1 MRIRSN
7 VAVNTVELP
16 PSADSI
22 QSKRVTRALAKSAK
36 ALAES
41 NQNGAKLDT
50 EEAVINRIEKKMPKT
65 QMKKAYIFESECIF
79 DKFYDGT
86 YMVSVVSETGQ
97 YIPSELSVTSNKITV
112 KFEPL
117 KEVATVSITVI

>member
-50 EEAVINRIEKKMPKT
+50 EEAVINRIEKKIPKT
-65 QMKKAYIFESECIF
+65 QTKKAYIFESECVF

-86 YMVSVVSETGQ
+86 YMVSVISETGA
-97 YIPSELSVTSNKITV
+97 YIPSELSMTSNKITV

>member
-1 MRIRSN
+1 MRIRSD

-50 EEAVINRIEKKMPKT
+50 EEAAINRIEEKMPKT
-65 QMKKAYIFESECIF
+65 QTKKAFIFDSECVF

-86 YMVSVVSETGQ
+86 YMVSVVSETGK

-117 KEVATVSITVI
+117 KEVATVFITVI

>member
-50 EEAVINRIEKKMPKT
+50 EEAAINRIEKKMPKT
-65 QMKKAYIFESECIF
+65 QTKKAFIFESECVF

-86 YMVSVVSETGQ
+86 YMVSVVTETGV

-117 KEVATVSITVI
+117 TEVATVSITVI

>member
-50 EEAVINRIEKKMPKT
+50 EEAAINRIEEKMPKT
-65 QMKKAYIFESECIF
+65 QTKKAFIFDSECVF

-86 YMVSVVSETGQ
+86 YMVSVVSETGK